1 MLDIAIA
8 YPSGPGDVR
17 ALSAWLGGLAK
28 NEIAKLV
35 ILGKTEGS
43 ATLNDFSRDVAQAA
57 TDSVVA
63 ATGSDLLSRT
73 SRLFSTGCEGIASP
87 VMVMM
92 AELTDAQDPFG
103 PRGLAIGTARSNP
116 LPPPARCGLEHI
128 DTAAS
133 TVRAA
138 MDDAGLQRD
147 QVALVLIKSPILVPG
162 SVPVDTQD
170 ARRHAGSTGSS
181 RGAAALGAAIALGE
195 IDRSALSADP
205 VGRVAAFATRAMA
218 VSGIEN
224 DSIEVVVLG
233 ERPGGD
239 RRWGIVSSMLTD
251 WLDTEAVSQIR
262 LVSEAPELI
271 FFKAGIAPDGRLGGR
286 RTTVLTSDLPA
297 DKQLRAAASGFV
309 TAHFG
314 NVAAFISGGTEH
326 QAPPG
331 GCICAALY
339 RRDGSPLPEPE

>member
-8 YPSGPGDVR
+8 YPSGPDDVR
-17 ALSAWLGGLAK
+17 ALKAWLGGLSK
-28 NEIAKLV
+28 NAISKLV
-35 ILGKTEGS
+35 ILGKTEGP
-43 ATLNDFSRDVAQAA
+43 ATPNDFSRDLAQAA
-57 TDSVVA
+57 TDSAVA
-63 ATGSDLLSRT
+63 AMGSDLSSRT
-73 SRLFSTGCEGIASP
+73 WRLFSTGCEGIASP

-92 AELTDAQDPFG
+92 AEITDAQDPRG
-103 PRGLAIGTARSNP
+103 ARGLVIGIARSEP
-116 LPPPARCGLEHI
+116 LPPHARCGLEHI

-133 TVRAA
+133 MVQAA
-138 MDDAGLQRD
+138 MDDAGLRRD
-147 QVALVLIKSPILVPG
+147 QVALVLIKSPVLIPG
-162 SVPVDTQD
+162 SVPVDTQH
-170 ARRHAGSTGSS
+170 ARRHAGSTASS

-195 IDRSALSADP
+195 IDRPDLGDDP
-205 VGRVAAFATRAMA
+205 VGRDTAFATRVMA

-239 RRWGIVSSMLTD
+239 PQWGIVSHMLTS
-251 WLDTEAVSQIR
+251 WLDTEAISQIR
-262 LVSEAPELI
+262 RVSENLELV

-314 NVAAFISGGTEH
+314 KVAAFISGGAEH

-339 RRDGSPLPEPE
+339 RRD

>member
-8 YPSGPGDVR
+8 YPSDPGDVR
-17 ALSAWLGGLAK
+17 ALNAWLGGLSK
-28 NEIAKLV
+28 NAISKLG
-35 ILGKTEGS
+35 ILGKTEGP
-43 ATLNDFSRDVAQAA
+43 ATLNDFSRDLAQAA
-57 TDSVVA
+57 TDSAVA
-63 ATGSDLLSRT
+63 AMGSDLSSRT
-73 SRLFSTGCEGIASP
+73 CRLFSTGCEGIASP

-92 AELTDAQDPFG
+92 AEITGAQDPHA
-103 PRGLAIGTARSNP
+103 RGLVIGIARSEP
-116 LPPPARCGLEHI
+116 LPPRARCGLEHI

-133 TVRAA
+133 MVQAA
-138 MDDAGLQRD
+138 MDDAGLRRD
-147 QVALVLIKSPILVPG
+147 QVVLVLIKSPTLVPG
-162 SVPVDTQD
+162 SVPVDTQH
-170 ARRHAGSTGSS
+170 AKRHAGSTASS

-195 IDRSALSADP
+195 IDRSDLRDDP
-205 VGRVAAFATRAMA
+205 VGRDTPFATRVMA
-218 VSGIEN
+218 LSGIES

-239 RRWGIVSSMLTD
+239 PRWGIVSQMLMG
-251 WLDTEAVSQIR
+251 WLDTEAISQIR
-262 LVSEAPELI
+262 LVSRIPELI

-286 RTTVLTSDLPA
+286 RTTVLTSDLSP

-314 NVAAFISGGTEH
+314 KVAAFISGGAEH

-339 RRDGSPLPEPE
+339 RRPQA

>member
-17 ALSAWLGGLAK
+17 ALNAWLGGLSK
-28 NEIAKLV
+28 NAISKLV
-35 ILGKTEGS
+35 ILGKTEGP
-43 ATLNDFSRDVAQAA
+43 ATPNDFSRDLAQAA
-57 TDSVVA
+57 TDSAVA
-63 ATGSDLLSRT
+63 AMGSHLASRT
-73 SRLFSTGCEGIASP
+73 WRLFSTGCEGIASP

-92 AELTDAQDPFG
+92 AEITDAQDQRG
-103 PRGLAIGTARSNP
+103 ARGLAMGTARSEP
-116 LPPPARCGLEHI
+116 LPPHARCGLEHI

-133 TVRAA
+133 MVQAA
-138 MDDAGLQRD
+138 MDDAGLRRD
-147 QVALVLIKSPILVPG
+147 QVVLVLIKSPVLVPG
-162 SVPVDTQD
+162 SVPVDTQH

-195 IDRSALSADP
+195 IDRSDLSDDP
-205 VGRVAAFATRAMA
+205 VGRDTAFATRVMA
-218 VSGIEN
+218 LSGIEN
-224 DSIEVVVLG
+224 DSVEIVVLG

-239 RRWGIVSSMLTD
+239 PRWGMVSHMLTG
-251 WLDTEAVSQIR
+251 WLDAKAISQIR
-262 LVSEAPELI
+262 LVSRIPELI
-271 FFKAGIAPDGRLGGR
+271 FFKAGIAPDGRLDGR
-286 RTTVLTSDLPA
+286 RTTVLTSDLSP

-314 NVAAFISGGTEH
+314 KVAAFISGGAEH

-339 RRDGSPLPEPE
+339 RRD

>member
-17 ALSAWLGGLAK
+17 ALRAWLGGLSKDA
-28 NEIAKLV
+28 ISKLV
-35 ILGKTEGS
+35 ILGKTEGP
-43 ATLNDFSRDVAQAA
+43 ATPDDFSRDVAQAA
-57 TDSVVA
+57 TDSAVA
-63 ATGSDLLSRT
+63 AMGSDLLSRT
-73 SRLFSTGCEGIASP
+73 WRLFSTGCEGIASP

-92 AELTDAQDPFG
+92 AELTDAQDPPS
-103 PRGLAIGTARSNP
+103 PRGLAVGIARSKP
-116 LPPPARCGLEHI
+116 LPPHARCGLEHI

-133 TVRAA
+133 MVQAA

-162 SVPVDTQD
+162 SVPVDTQH

-195 IDRSALSADP
+195 VDRSALSADP
-205 VGRVAAFATRAMA
+205 VGRDDAFATRVMA

-224 DSIEVVVLG
+224 ESTEVVVLG

-239 RRWGIVSSMLTD
+239 PRWGIVSHTLTG
-251 WLDTEAVSQIR
+251 WLDTEAISRIR

-286 RTTVLTSDLPA
+286 RTTVLTSDLSP

-314 NVAAFISGGTEH
+314 NVATFISGGTEH

-331 GCICAALY
+331 GCIYAALY
-339 RRDGSPLPEPE
+339 RRDGSPLPRAE